1 MGVDS
6 AIDFVGG
13 RACAAGSDRGW
24 GERRRLL
31 HLPPRHNTPTRGTA
45 LWYGPDP
52 VSLREGDIIHQRYR
66 LLRLIGTGTS
76 GAVWA
81 ARNELI
87 DREVALK
94 ILEPEVMSDKVLATR
109 FFNEAKSI
117 GRVKHPSIVGIFDL
131 GQAEDGSP
139 FLVLELLD
147 GEPLSTKILRDGPM
161 EPETLFDFVSSIA
174 KALDLAHHQ
183 GIVHRDLKPANIFL
197 HRTGTGSLIGKL
209 LDFGISKVLT
219 GGATN
224 FTLTKTGTVV
234 GSPAYMSPE
243 QASGRDDLDGRADV
257 WSLGV
262 VLFEALTGTLPHQAA
277 NYNALMVRILT
288 SDVEPIQKR
297 RPDLPPLVSDVVNM
311 CLQRDR
317 NKRPTA
323 EQLAATL
330 EAGTRTLRAERF
342 RRNGGR
348 RQGDAPEIG
357 EGGGLTKG
365 AHEQLRYLLLGA
377 GTGLVTGSA
386 LGMLA
391 YHFLL
396 R

>member
-1 MGVDS
+1 
-6 AIDFVGG
+6 
-13 RACAAGSDRGW
+13 
-24 GERRRLL
+24 
-31 HLPPRHNTPTRGTA
+31 
-45 LWYGPDP
+45 
-52 VSLREGDIIHQRYR
+52 VSLKEGDIIHQRYR

-94 ILEPEVMSDKVLATR
+94 MLEPEVMSDKVLLTR

-147 GEPLSTKILRDGPM
+147 GEPLSTKIQREGPV
-161 EPETLFDFVSSIA
+161 EPETLFDVVSGVA
-174 KALDLAHHQ
+174 KALDLAHQQ

-197 HRTGTGSLIGKL
+197 HRTSTGGLIGKI

-243 QASGRDDLDGRADV
+243 QAAGRDDLDGRADV
-257 WSLGV
+257 WSVGV
-262 VLFEALTGTLPHQAA
+262 VLYEALTGTLPHQAA

-288 SDVEPIQKR
+288 SDVDPIQKR
-297 RPDLPPLVSDVVNM
+297 RPDLPPLVTDIVNV

-317 NKRPTA
+317 EKRPTA
-323 EQLAATL
+323 GQLSAML
-330 EAGTRTLRAERF
+330 EAATRTLRAERF
-342 RRNGGR
+342 KRSGGR
-348 RQGDAPEIG
+348 RHDDAPASG
-357 EGGGLTKG
+357 RLLDLPLLPRQ
-365 AHEQLRYLLLGA
+365 QLRFLLLGA
-377 GTGLVTGSA
+377 GSGLVTGLA

-391 YHFLL
+391 YHYLL
-396 R
+396 AR

>member
-1 MGVDS
+1 M
-6 AIDFVGG
+6 
-13 RACAAGSDRGW
+13 
-24 GERRRLL
+24 
-31 HLPPRHNTPTRGTA
+31 
-45 LWYGPDP
+45 
-52 VSLREGDIIHQRYR
+52 SLKEGDIIHQRYR

-94 ILEPEVMSDKVLATR
+94 MLEPEVMSDKVLLTR
-109 FFNEAKSI
+109 FFNEAKAI

-147 GEPLSTKILRDGPM
+147 GEPLSTRIQRDGPV
-161 EPETLFDFVSSIA
+161 EPETLFDVVSGVA
-174 KALDLAHHQ
+174 KALDLAHQQ

-197 HRTGTGSLIGKL
+197 HRTSTGSLIGKI

-224 FTLTKTGTVV
+224 FALTKTGTVV

-243 QASGRDDLDGRADV
+243 QAAGRDDLDGRADV
-257 WSLGV
+257 WSAGV
-262 VLFEALTGTLPHQAA
+262 VLYEALTGALPHEAA

-288 SDVEPIQKR
+288 SDVDPIQKR
-297 RPDLPPLVSDVVNM
+297 RPDLPSVVTDVVNL

-317 NKRPTA
+317 EKRPTA
-323 EQLAATL
+323 GQLSAML

-342 RRNGGR
+342 KRDGGR
-348 RQGDAPEIG
+348 RHDDAPP
-357 EGGGLTKG
+357 G
-365 AHEQLRYLLLGA
+365 AGFLDLPLLPRQQLRLLLIGA
-377 GTGLVTGSA
+377 GTGVVTGTA

-391 YHFLL
+391 YHYLL